1 MWLANRRI
9 VFGARGTSA
18 GTLGPIG
25 QQHTH
30 HDKERDSDNNVSN
43 YHSST
48 RRFKSHYIMYNDLTL
63 KENHYS
69 LTPLELDGFS
79 VKK

>member
-9 VFGARGTSA
+9 AFGARGTSA

-25 QQHTH
+25 QH
-30 HDKERDSDNNVSN
+30 
-43 YHSST
+43 Y
-48 RRFKSHYIMYNDLTL
+48 KSHYIMYNDLTL

-79 VKK
+79 VKKQK

>member
-18 GTLGPIG
+18 GTLGPMG
-25 QQHTH
+25 QHYTH
-30 HDKERDSDNNVSN
+30 HDKEIDSDNNDSN

-48 RRFKSHYIMYNDLTL
+48 RRFKSHCIM
-63 KENHYS
+63 
-69 LTPLELDGFS
+69 
-79 VKK
+79 

>member
-9 VFGARGTSA
+9 AFGARGTSA
-18 GTLGPIG
+18 GTLGPMG
-25 QQHTH
+25 QHYTH
-30 HDKERDSDNNVSN
+30 HDKESGSDNNDIN

-48 RRFKSHYIMYNDLTL
+48 VRFKSHYIMYNDLTL